1 MDTQPPLSLATLRQ
15 QLDAYLDTVIDRG
28 YSPRTQEAYRERLRP
43 FVDWCELR
51 DVRYAPQVSLALL
64 ESWQRYL
71 RSYRKADGQYYTH
84 GGLINRLSAL
94 RGWFRWLLKRH
105 HILYNPAELLTLPKE
120 EKRLPA
126 QVLNEAETEA
136 VLMSIDIQTPL
147 GLRDR
152 AMLEVLWSTGI
163 RRSEL
168 IHLKLDE
175 VDSGRGVIVVRQGKG
190 RKDRVVP
197 IGERALSWVNR
208 YLADV
213 RPRLAWKQD
222 SGYLFITLK
231 GQPLARS
238 TVTLMAGKVIREQ
251 ARLNKP
257 GACHLFRHSM
267 ATQMLENGAD
277 TRHIQAILGHEKLE
291 TTQIYTRVAI
301 GHLKA
306 VHHQTHPAERDANE
320 QLDTSPTN
328 ADTEPPKSRAGQ
340 DAADGTASDPH
351 IGQGGQPD
359 RPR

>member
-1 MDTQPPLSLATLRQ
+1 METQPTFTLATLRQ
-15 QLDAYLDTVIDRG
+15 QLEAYLDTVVDRG
-28 YSPRTQEAYRERLRP
+28 YSKRTQEAYRERLRP

-51 DVRYAPQVSLALL
+51 DIRYAPQVSLALL

-71 RSYRKADGQYYTH
+71 RRYRKADGQYYTN

-105 HILYNPAELLTLPKE
+105 HILYNPAELLAMPKK

-126 QVLNEAETEA
+126 QVLSETETEA

-147 GLRDR
+147 GLRNR
-152 AMLEVLWSTGI
+152 ALLEVFWSTGI
-163 RRSEL
+163 RRNEL

-175 VDSGRGVIVVRQGKG
+175 VDSGRGIIVVRQGKG

-197 IGERALSWVNR
+197 IGERALAWVNR
-208 YLADV
+208 YLTDV
-213 RPRLAWKQD
+213 RPRLAWKYD

-238 TVTLMAGKVIREQ
+238 TLTLMAGRAVRQQ

-306 VHHQTHPAERDANE
+306 VHHQTHPAERDGKTDS
-320 QLDTSPTN
+320 DT
-328 ADTEPPKSRAGQ
+328 AQAEPSAQGS
-340 DAADGTASDPH
+340 DSSDPE
-351 IGQGGQPD
+351 QPD

>member
-1 MDTQPPLSLATLRQ
+1 METPPTLRQ
-15 QLDAYLDTVIDRG
+15 QLEAYLDTVVDRG
-28 YSPRTQEAYRERLRP
+28 YSKRTQEAYRERLRP

-51 DVRYAPQVSLALL
+51 DVRHAPQVSLALL

-71 RSYRKADGQYYTH
+71 RSYRKADGQYYTS

-105 HILYNPAELLTLPKE
+105 HILYNPAELLTMPKE

-126 QVLNEAETEA
+126 QVLSETETET

-147 GLRDR
+147 GLRNR
-152 AMLEVLWSTGI
+152 ALLEVFWSTGI
-163 RRSEL
+163 RRNEL
-168 IHLKLDE
+168 INLKLSDI
-175 VDSGRGVIVVRQGKG
+175 DSGRGVIMVRQGKG

-197 IGERALSWVNR
+197 IGERALAWVNR

-213 RPRLAWKQD
+213 RPRLAWKYD

-238 TVTLMAGKVIREQ
+238 TVTLMAGRTIRQQ

-257 GACHLFRHSM
+257 GTCHVFRHSM

-306 VHHQTHPAERDANE
+306 VHHQTHPAERDSRA
-320 QLDTSPTN
+320 DS
-328 ADTEPPKSRAGQ
+328 DTEPPESGSGHSVAESP
-340 DAADGTASDPH
+340 A
-351 IGQGGQPD
+351 PD
-359 RPR
+359 NPQRRG